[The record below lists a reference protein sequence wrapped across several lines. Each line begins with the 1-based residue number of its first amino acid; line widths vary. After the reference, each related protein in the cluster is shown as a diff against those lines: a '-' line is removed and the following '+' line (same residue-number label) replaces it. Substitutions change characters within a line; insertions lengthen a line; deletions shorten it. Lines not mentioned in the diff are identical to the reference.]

1 MWWLWFRRRRSFGP
15 PAPDCDGGPDGL
27 YESKRPSSLKET
39 VSRSQDARTSE
50 RQDVP
55 MAPLFKCIEDQ
66 HRRYC
71 NQSKDSQSIHFRN
84 VRFSRAVWNSL
95 SVFFVDWIEA
105 RVREPLGTSNARVPP
120 RHLLCVALDTSAL
133 FVGFGTGANL
143 PIHLGC
149 FCAHLLLLPERTRKR
164 TRWDVPRDGCAR
176 LRTRSR
182 A

>member
-1 MWWLWFRRRRSFGP
+1 
-15 PAPDCDGGPDGL
+15 
-27 YESKRPSSLKET
+27 
-39 VSRSQDARTSE
+39 
-50 RQDVP
+50 

-71 NQSKDSQSIHFRN
+71 NQSKESQSIHFRN
-84 VRFSRAVWNSL
+84 LRFSRAVWNTLPLVYSSL
-95 SVFFVDWIEA
+95 TGSRRASENRWGPQTRAF
-105 RVREPLGTSNARVPP
+105 RLGT
-120 RHLLCVALDTSAL
+120 LCVATTSAL

-149 FCAHLLLLPERTRKR
+149 FCAHLLLLTERTRKR
-164 TRWDVPRDGCAR
+164 TSWNVPRDGCTR